1 MKNSFRYISSEYQWL
16 PQGKT
21 GSFKWQEDF
30 LILWSFGNVC
40 NLLFLPMNNVPII
53 LKDSYSTSMWPSGRS
68 PKALLGSSGCCWL
81 LPYLLPAL
89 QLPAPSPQRSVFQPH
104 RPASISLW
112 QLPRVL
118 SGHLPTQSVE
128 NQSTSALT
136 LPSPIIITSFLLK
149 TPKALQHILP
159 PPFNK
164 HPPNGIIS
172 SLASQW
178 PPSH

>member
-89 QLPAPSPQRSVFQPH
+89 QLPAPSPQPPAFSV
-104 RPASISLW
+104 PA
-112 QLPRVL
+112 
-118 SGHLPTQSVE
+118 T
-128 NQSTSALT
+128 STCFHFPLATAQGALR
-136 LPSPIIITSFLLK
+136 
-149 TPKALQHILP
+149 
-159 PPFNK
+159 
-164 HPPNGIIS
+164 
-172 SLASQW
+172 
-178 PPSH
+178 PPSHSVSWESIHLCINPSLPNYYYQLSS